1 MKNLFLA
8 LFLILSATV
17 SAQNITATGSIFDSK
32 HQPLVGATATLVSK
46 SNPNHKL
53 GDVANANGN
62 FTVKG
67 LSIGTYT
74 MQISFVGF
82 TTLTKSIEIKQNNQR
97 LGSFTLK
104 EESIDLK
111 EITAVGRATR
121 AQQTEDTIKYN
132 ADAFKTIQG
141 ADAST
146 LISKMPGIVVDGSG
160 KIQAQGETVQKVMVD
175 GKPFFDGDPNLA
187 LKNLPAEV
195 VQNIEVFDKKSE
207 QAEFTGFEDGNSV
220 KTINVITRR
229 GMQTGVF
236 GKLNAGIGINEDNK
250 TDYQGSLSMNIFKG
264 NRRITL
270 LGMSNNINQ
279 QNFSQDDLAG
289 IMGGGMGMGRGGRG
303 GGFGGGSTLV
313 SGGGGITKTN
323 AGGLNYTDKWGKKID
338 ITGGYFFN
346 ITNNT
351 LIQSKNDTYFKQDA
365 LGRFQTSDEN
375 DFSQTKNI
383 NHRFN
388 LKLDYQID
396 ANNSLTFMP
405 NLSFQSN
412 NGNSSMLYNT
422 YLNGAS
428 STKTNTATSRDV
440 TANNLSG
447 MLLYR
452 HRFSKS
458 GRTISLTLNGSSNQ
472 NNNDGYTEKHFLNN
486 VITEDDY
493 QTILNNSN
501 GYSLGA
507 NAIYTEPLSKTS
519 QLQATYRVNYNHRDI
534 DKQTRDRLTMVLDTA
549 LSNLYNSDYLTQSGG
564 LGYRLSSKGLMLMAN
579 VDVQHAALQG
589 DQTYPL
595 MVNTDKSYNS
605 ILPNMMLN
613 YRFNPYNTIRVFLR
627 ASTSAPSIQQL
638 QNVID
643 NSNPAA
649 ITGGNPNLNQQIS
662 NNAMFRYTFTPK
674 SGQTLIVM
682 FSAGNTLH
690 YIGNSTI
697 LATKDSVLQKGIIL
711 RNGAQYSSPVNLTGS
726 WNMNSMFTFGFPV
739 DFLKSNLN
747 ISTNFGFNQIPSLY
761 NGVKQMTKNYTIAPK
776 AILGSNISDKLD
788 FTLSYGAAYNI
799 ARNNVSSISNNTY
812 LNQTASFKLDWIF
825 WKGLTFQN
833 NMSYQNYRSFAN
845 SLSSG
850 FSQNYFMWTASVG
863 KKIMKNDR
871 GEIKLQAYD
880 ILRQNKSLT
889 RNVYDNYYEDAI
901 SNVMKPFVMLSFT
914 YDLRNF
920 SGQKYQQQQQK
931 QNRQR
936 QQMWEKGGMPP
947 AGSMPPGGGMPG
959 GMPPGGMPMM

>member
-1 MKNLFLA
+1 MKNLFFA

-17 SAQNITATGSIFDSK
+17 SAQNITVTGSIFDSK
-32 HQPLVGATATLVSK
+32 HQPLIGATATLVSK

-74 MQISFVGF
+74 LQISFVGF
-82 TTLTKSIEIKQNNQR
+82 TTLTKSIDIKQNNQR

-160 KIQAQGETVQKVMVD
+160 KIQAQGETVQKVLVD

-195 VQNIEVFDKKSE
+195 VQNIQVFDKKSE

-229 GMQTGVF
+229 GVQTGVF
-236 GKLNAGIGINEDNK
+236 GKFNAGIGLDEDNK
-250 TDYQGSLSMNIFKG
+250 TDYQGSLSMNIFRG
-264 NRRITL
+264 DRRITL

-313 SGGGGITKTN
+313 SGGSGLTKTN

-346 ITNNT
+346 MTDNT
-351 LIQSKNDTYFKQDA
+351 LIQSKNDTYFKPDA

-375 DFSQTKNI
+375 DFSKTRNI

-396 ANNSLTFMP
+396 KNNSLTFMP

-412 NGNSSMLYNT
+412 NGSSSMLYNT
-422 YLNGAS
+422 YLNGLS
-428 STKTNTATSRDV
+428 STKTNTASTRDI
-440 TANNLSG
+440 TANNLSA

-458 GRTISLTLNGSSNQ
+458 GRTISLTFNGSSNQ
-472 NNNDGYTEKHFLNN
+472 NNNDGYAEKHFQNN
-486 VITEDDY
+486 VATTDDY

-534 DKQTRDRLTMVLDTA
+534 DKKTLDRLTMVMDTV

-564 LGYRLSSKGLMLMAN
+564 LGYRLSGKGLMLMAN
-579 VDVQHAALQG
+579 VDFQRASLNG
-589 DQTYPL
+589 DQTFPSIAT
-595 MVNTDKSYNS
+595 TDKAFNS
-605 ILPNMMLN
+605 VLPNLMLN
-613 YRFNPYNTIRVFLR
+613 YRFNAYNTIRVFLR
-627 ASTSAPSIQQL
+627 SSTAAPSIQQL
-638 QNVID
+638 QHSID

-649 ITGGNPNLNQQIS
+649 VTDGNPNLTQQVS

-697 LATKDSVLQKGIIL
+697 LADHDSIYHGTVIYHKD
-711 RNGAQYSSPVNLTGS
+711 AQYSYPVNLSGS
-726 WNMNSMFTFGFPV
+726 WNINSMLTFGFPV

-747 ISTNFGFNQIPSLY
+747 ISSNFGINQIPSLY
-761 NGVKQMTKNYTIAPK
+761 YGIKQITKNYTITPK
-776 AILGSNISDKLD
+776 VILGSNISDKLD

-799 ARNNVSSISNNTY
+799 ARSKALSAADNTNNTY

-825 WKGLTFQN
+825 WKGFTFQN
-833 NMSYQNYRSFAN
+833 GMSYQNYHSMAN
-845 SLSSG
+845 ALSKG
-850 FSQNYFMWTASVG
+850 FTQNYFMWTASVG
-863 KKIMKNDR
+863 KKIMKANR
-871 GEIKLQAYD
+871 GEIKIQAYD

-889 RNVYDNYYEDAI
+889 RNVYDSYYQDVTT
-901 SNVMKPFVMLSFT
+901 NVLKPYVMLSFT

-920 SGQKYQQQQQK
+920 SGQKYQQQQQN

-936 QQMWEKGGMPP
+936 QQMWEKGG
-947 AGSMPPGGGMPG
+947 MPPGGGMPG

>member
-1 MKNLFLA
+1 MKNLFFV
-8 LFLILSATV
+8 LFLFFSATV
-17 SAQNITATGSIFDSK
+17 SAQNIIATGSIFDTK
-32 HQPLVGATATLVSK
+32 HQPLIGATATMYSK
-46 SNPNHKL
+46 SNPNHKF

-62 FTVKG
+62 FSIKG
-67 LSIGTYT
+67 LSSGSYT
-74 MQISFVGF
+74 LQISFVGF
-82 TTLTKSIEIKQNNQR
+82 TTLTKNVEIKQNNQR

-111 EITAVGRATR
+111 EVTAVGRATR

-146 LISKMPGIVVDGSG
+146 LISKMPGIMVDGSG
-160 KIQAQGETVQKVMVD
+160 KIQAQGETVQKVLVD

-195 VQNIEVFDKKSE
+195 VQNIQVFDKKSE

-236 GKLNAGIGINEDNK
+236 GKLNAGIGLDQDNK
-250 TDYQGSLSMNIFKG
+250 TDYQGSLSMNIFRG
-264 NRRITL
+264 DRRITL

-289 IMGGGMGMGRGGRG
+289 IMGGGMGMGRGRFG
-303 GGFGGGSTLV
+303 GPGGGSTLV
-313 SGGGGITKTN
+313 SGGGGLTKTN

-346 ITNNT
+346 MTNNT
-351 LIQSKNDTYFKQDA
+351 LLQSKNDSYFKPDA
-365 LGRFQTSDEN
+365 LGRMQTSDEN
-375 DFSQTKNI
+375 DFSKTKNI

-405 NLSFQSN
+405 NLSFQTN

-422 YLNGAS
+422 YLNGLS
-428 STKTNTATSRDV
+428 STKTNTATSRDI
-440 TANNLSG
+440 TANNMSA

-452 HRFSKS
+452 HRFSKA
-458 GRTISLTLNGSSNQ
+458 GRTISLTLNGSSNK
-472 NNNDGYTEKHFLNN
+472 NNNDGNTDQHFVNN
-486 VITEDDY
+486 AVTVDNY
-493 QTILNNSN
+493 QAILNNSN
-501 GYSLGA
+501 GYGLGA
-507 NAIYTEPLSKTS
+507 NAIYTEPLGKTS
-519 QLQATYRVNYNHRDI
+519 QLQATYSVNYNHRDI
-534 DKQTRDRLTMVLDTA
+534 DKKTLDRLTMVLDTA

-564 LGYRLSSKGLMLMAN
+564 FGYRLSGKGLMLMAN
-579 VDVQHAALQG
+579 LNFQHASLTG

-595 MVNTDKSYNS
+595 LVNTDKSYNS
-605 ILPNMMLN
+605 ILPNVMLN
-613 YRFNPYNTIRVFLR
+613 YRFNTYNTIRVFLR
-627 ASTSAPSIQQL
+627 SSTSAPSIQQL

-649 ITGGNPNLNQQIS
+649 ITGGNPSLNQQIS

-711 RNGAQYSSPVNLTGS
+711 RNGAQFSSPVNLSGS
-726 WNMNSMFTFGFPV
+726 WNLNSMITFGFPV
-739 DFLKSNLN
+739 DFIKSNLN
-747 ISTNFGFNQIPSLY
+747 ISSNFGYNQIPSLY
-761 NGVKQMTKNYTIAPK
+761 NGVKQMTKNYTIMPQ

-788 FTLSYGAAYNI
+788 FTLSYSAGYNI
-799 ARNNVSSISNNTY
+799 AHNDAFASANNTY

-825 WKGLTFQN
+825 WKGFTFQN
-833 NMSYQNYRSFAN
+833 GMTYQNYRSFSN
-845 SLSSG
+845 SVSSG
-850 FSQNYFMWTASVG
+850 FTQNYFMWTASVG
-863 KKIMKNDR
+863 KKILKADR

-880 ILRQNKSLT
+880 ILNQNKSLT
-889 RNVYDNYYEDAI
+889 RNVYDNYYEDAT
-901 SNVMKPFVMLSFT
+901 SNVLKPYVMLSFT

-920 SGQKYQQQQQK
+920 SGQQYQN

-936 QQMWEKGGMPP
+936 QQMWQNGGM
-947 AGSMPPGGGMPG
+947 PGGGMPG
-959 GMPPGGMPMM
+959 GGGRPGGMPGGGMPGGGRPMM

>member
-8 LFLILSATV
+8 LFLSLSATI
-17 SAQNITATGSIFDSK
+17 SAQNITATGSIFDTK
-32 HQPLVGATATLVSK
+32 HQPLIGATATLYSK
-46 SNPNHKL
+46 ANSNHKL
-53 GDVANANGN
+53 GDVANANGS
-62 FTVKG
+62 FSIKG
-67 LSIGTYT
+67 LSPGTYT
-74 MQISFVGF
+74 LQISFVGF
-82 TTLTKSIEIKQNNQR
+82 TTLTKNIEIKQNNQR

-236 GKLNAGIGINEDNK
+236 GKLNAGIGIDEDNK

-289 IMGGGMGMGRGGRG
+289 IMGGMSRGSRGGSS
-303 GGFGGGSTLV
+303 GSSSLV
-313 SGGGGITKTN
+313 SGSSGLTKTN

-346 ITNNT
+346 MTNNT
-351 LIQSKNDTYFKQDA
+351 LIQSKNDTYFKPDA
-365 LGRFQTSDEN
+365 LGRIQTSDEN
-375 DFSQTKNI
+375 DFSKTKNI

-396 ANNSLTFMP
+396 KNNSLTFMP
-405 NLSFQSN
+405 NLSFQTN

-422 YLNGAS
+422 YLNGLS
-428 STKTNTATSRDV
+428 STKTNTISNRDV
-440 TANNLSG
+440 TANNLSA

-452 HRFSKS
+452 HRFSKA
-458 GRTISLTLNGSSNQ
+458 GRTISLTLNGNSTE

-507 NAIYTEPLSKTS
+507 NAIYTEPLSKMS

-534 DKQTRDRLTMVLDTA
+534 DKQTRDKMTMVLDTA

-579 VDVQHAALQG
+579 FDFQHAALTG
-589 DQTYPL
+589 NQTYPL
-595 MVNTDKSYNS
+595 NVNTDKSYNS
-605 ILPNMMLN
+605 ILPNLMLN
-613 YRFNPYNTIRVFLR
+613 YRFNTYNTVRVFLR
-627 ASTSAPSIQQL
+627 SSTAAPSIQQL

-649 ITGGNPNLNQQIS
+649 VTGGNPNLNQQIS

-697 LATKDSVLQKGIIL
+697 LATKDSVLQKGITL
-711 RNGAQYSSPVNLTGS
+711 RSGAQYSSPVNLSGS

-747 ISTNFGFNQIPSLY
+747 ISTNFGFTQIPSLY
-761 NGVKQMTKNYTIAPK
+761 NGIKQMTKNYTITPK

-788 FTLSYGAAYNI
+788 FTFSYSSAYNI
-799 ARNNVSSISNNTY
+799 ARNSAYSSSNNTY

-833 NMSYQNYRSFAN
+833 AMTYQNYHSFAN

-850 FSQNYFMWTASVG
+850 FTQNYFLWTASVG
-863 KKIMKNDR
+863 KKIMKGDR

-889 RNVYDNYYEDAI
+889 RNVYDNYYEDVT
-901 SNVMKPFVMLSFT
+901 SNVLKPFVMLSFT

-936 QQMWEKGGMPP
+936 QQMWQNGGMPGGGMPP
-947 AGSMPPGGGMPG
+947 AGGGMPG
-959 GMPPGGMPMM
+959 GGGMPMM